1 MFILSVLYEIEPL
14 EIIFMERVKQ
24 SLNTTTA
31 LDCLNMF
38 KSIVISDT
46 FFKDSK
52 HKSDQSM
59 KRLIGKYDFIMDFV
73 SKNINKYS
81 VQQLVDI
88 DAVLYSKIISKL
100 DIIDLDKISYIEYF
114 MESNAVNSPI
124 YDFFINLIDWNNN
137 ESYKYLTKYR
147 CDWLSNELSY
157 KLTSKIIN
165 NRIKS
170 ITRLSK
176 KLSDMESNMVSGLGL
191 LSYIVVISDADENN
205 NEPVVE
211 LVNFIGTV
219 GGICRFFNPC
229 RFGFFTLISSKAVS
243 ELYYSALYVL
253 EESDRYFMSKYNV
266 DNLSY
271 IGLNLGDNI
280 IKISSMFIDY
290 LNTKKSI
297 ESKFYSAAQKNS
309 QTNFMSLELYNNE
322 GNKYMFPKYLEIG
335 KKFTISESER
345 PSTNLFIVKPL
356 PNSEVEVGYKYFRIT
371 VLKVWCSLTL
381 V

>member
-1 MFILSVLYEIEPL
+1 
-14 EIIFMERVKQ
+14 
-24 SLNTTTA
+24 
-31 LDCLNMF
+31 
-38 KSIVISDT
+38 
-46 FFKDSK
+46 
-52 HKSDQSM
+52 
-59 KRLIGKYDFIMDFV
+59 
-73 SKNINKYS
+73 
-81 VQQLVDI
+81 
-88 DAVLYSKIISKL
+88 
-100 DIIDLDKISYIEYF
+100 

-124 YDFFINLIDWNNN
+124 YDFFINLIDWNIN